1 MRVPNLQSIKESEV
15 VISVDIKDLLAAG
28 LAVNE
33 DFEITEKFCFHPNLK
48 LGKDEIFDL
57 HIMRSNGWFGS
68 LEFHFAFFLESAERD
83 ENIHIAQEVSITQDE
98 KGQFQFICPILGDSK
113 YCTKLHLRNDFPL
126 FASKEALGIR

>member
-1 MRVPNLQSIKESEV
+1 MKIPSLQPIKESEV
-15 VISVDIKDLLAAG
+15 VLSVDIKDLVAAG

-33 DFEITEKFCFHPNLK
+33 DFEITEKFCFHPK
-48 LGKDEIFDL
+48 LSIDEIFDL

-83 ENIHIAQEVSITQDE
+83 ENIHISQEVSIMQDE

-113 YCTKLHLRNDFPL
+113 CCTKLYLRSDFPL
-126 FASKEALGIR
+126 FASKEALGIK